1 MPEVDATT
9 LPIQRIAGV
18 ANSGFYVALRVGF
31 AFPLEEH
38 NLLPEAWVRYYTQ
51 NGLMLHD
58 PVMRWVYANTGVV
71 RWSEIEIPDPAN
83 VMLRAKEHNLIYGLA
98 VSYSAADNTGQ
109 RSFGSFCRSDREFT
123 SEEVAFLART
133 IQDGHDDMSPPRT
146 ITEAET
152 EALRYLNRGL
162 RFKQI
167 AFELNVSEAAIKAR
181 LKNAKTKLRAK
192 TNSQA
197 LSKAVKFG
205 LI

>member
-1 MPEVDATT
+1 MPEVDTST
-9 LPIQRIAGV
+9 LPIHSIAGV
-18 ANSGFYVALRVGF
+18 AISGFYVALRVGF

-83 VMLRAKEHNLIYGLA
+83 VMLRAKEHNLVYGLA
-98 VSYSAADNTGQ
+98 VSYSDADNTGQ
-109 RSFGSFCRSDREFT
+109 RSFGSFCRPDREFT
-123 SEEVAFLART
+123 SEESVFLAKAV
-133 IQDGHDDMSPPRT
+133 QEGHDDMSPPRT
-146 ITEAET
+146 ITEAEI

-167 AFELNVSEAAIKAR
+167 AFELDVSEAAIKAR
-181 LKNAKTKLRAK
+181 LKNAKIKLRAK